1 MKRPHVIS
9 LALSGE
15 LEPLLQRSDAPRF
28 GRLALCVGADPHLFD
43 GEDESANAQAKSIC
57 ASCPVR
63 PLCAAWGI
71 ESHNDA
77 IYGGLTPQ
85 ERFDI
90 RGGKEAVSDE
100 TVAELRE
107 EYNFILNAS
116 AAEVAFKFQVD
127 QRTVVRWRCI
137 LRPVKAAA

>member
-1 MKRPHVIS
+1 MKRPQVIS

-15 LEPLLQRSDAPRF
+15 LAPLLQRSGSPHF
-28 GRLALCVGADPHLFD
+28 GGLAACVGADPLLFD
-43 GEDESANAQAKSIC
+43 GEDEAANAIAKSIC
-57 ASCPVR
+57 SSCPVR
-63 PLCAAWGI
+63 VRCAAWGI
-71 ESHNDA
+71 ESHNAA

-85 ERFDI
+85 ERFVI
-90 RGGKEAVSDE
+90 RGEKDAVSDE
-100 TVAELRE
+100 IVAELRE
-107 EYNFILNAS
+107 EFNFIVSSS